1 MEGLRR
7 AVSEG
12 GTGHHITYS
21 PGDRENIFNAEG
33 VTIWGK
39 TGTAQAPDLDL
50 DGDGNIQDSE
60 KGFDHAWF
68 VGLVGPDDTKR
79 PMFALAV
86 IVEYGG
92 SGGRVAGP
100 IANQIIHALQDEGYL
115 PGEAFAR
122 GGWGR

>member
-1 MEGLRR
+1 MRQQSNRLLTFGLL
-7 AVSEG
+7 
-12 GTGHHITYS
+12 I
-21 PGDRENIFNAEG
+21 I
-33 VTIWGK
+33 
-39 TGTAQAPDLDL
+39 L
-50 DGDGNIQDSE
+50 
-60 KGFDHAWF
+60 
-68 VGLVGPDDTKR
+68 
-79 PMFALAV
+79 ALAV